1 MAVGCALGC
10 TGVQVLAGA
19 LKDNKRGVVVGSNTF
34 GKGLIQTVV
43 DLSDGSGMAITVARY
58 QTPAGRCAAR
68 CAVQLHASCLHA
80 CTVRRHRSTCA
91 IACRAVH
98 AAGQRRHVCVSRPE
112 ACVPLAALPCR
123 HGHQP
128 RGCHPRHPAGT

>member
-1 MAVGCALGC
+1 MYTYRHGMNVCGGHAWLLAAHAG
-10 TGVQVLAGA
+10 GVQVLAGA

-80 CTVRRHRSTCA
+80 CTPPP
-91 IACRAVH
+91 
-98 AAGQRRHVCVSRPE
+98 QHVCHSMQGRPRCRPAQ
-112 ACVPLAALPCR
+112 ACLRVAS
-123 HGHQP
+123 
-128 RGCHPRHPAGT
+128 